1 MKAPRVTKEDL
12 KKKMETGED
21 LLIVDVRNDVDYNA
35 SGFKLPG
42 AVRVALEEVEGFAAS
57 VDRVRQ
63 VVAYCT

>member
-1 MKAPRVTKEDL
+1 MKAPRITKEDL
-12 KKKMETGED
+12 EKKMEAGED
-21 LLIVDVRNDVDYNA
+21 LLIIDVRNDGDYKA

>member
-1 MKAPRVTKEDL
+1 MKAPRITKEDL
-12 KKKMETGED
+12 KKKMEAGED
-21 LLIVDVRNDVDYNA
+21 LLIIDVRNDGDYNA